1 MVTAMGVLA
10 LVAVFYVAMN
20 YRGSRSRELDQLIAL
35 EDRAELLRKRSTFNV
50 QVREKNVRARN
61 RTMLK
66 IAQKRRELVR
76 ARKVRAADLNR
87 MVVAR
92 RRSIQA

>member
-10 LVAVFYVAMN
+10 LVAVFYVAIN

-35 EDRAELLRKRSTFNV
+35 EDRAELLRKRSTFNA